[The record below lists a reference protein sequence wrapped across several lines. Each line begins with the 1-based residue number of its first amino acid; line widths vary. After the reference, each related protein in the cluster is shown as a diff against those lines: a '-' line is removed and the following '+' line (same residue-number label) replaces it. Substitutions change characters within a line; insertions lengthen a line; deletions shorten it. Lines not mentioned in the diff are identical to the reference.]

1 MSLREKLILVG
12 FGAAICGGVAGG
24 VIIVFSRPGAQAPA
38 VSAAALPNTTPSLA
52 VNPKPGAL
60 PALGGGAQQSPTA
73 VAAPTSSTVDAIL
86 AGDLAI
92 RGAADPRYETYRR
105 ALESAAPA
113 IRAMSPEA
121 QEREVVRIKES
132 IFGAKQSR

>member
-24 VIIVFSRPGAQAPA
+24 VIVFFSPGAQAPA

-52 VNPKPGAL
+52 VNPKPGPL
-60 PALGGGAQQSPTA
+60 PALGGWAQPSATA
-73 VAAPTSSTVDAIL
+73 VASPTSSTVDAIL

-105 ALESAAPA
+105 ALESAAPT

-132 IFGAKQSR
+132 IFGAKQSP